1 MDNCSNFL
9 HIKTRLDK
17 HRNMS
22 FKLNEAGLFNGKLIS
37 QIKSI
42 LYKAFCRPVMNYG
55 LENTFISKSN
65 LEKLKKQETR
75 MVKRA
80 IGVSKYTGSKK
91 LFDALGII
99 EIENNIKI
107 KKLNFFIQLS
117 NYELT
122 RTFLQR
128 QLEHIDNISEFS
140 LLREILRWF
149 KISAQLSL
157 EALIKKAQNTLN
169 DLEAVQLREEASE
182 TSISIRYLLANRNK
196 ANNRLLEMIIR
207 SRGGK
212 K

>member
-17 HRNMS
+17 HRNMP
-22 FKLNEAGLFNGKLIS
+22 FKLNEAGLFNGKLNS
-37 QIKSI
+37 QIKSF

-65 LEKLKKQETR
+65 LEKYKKQETR

-80 IGVSKYTGSKK
+80 IGVSKYIGSKK

-99 EIENNIKI
+99 EIENNINI
-107 KKLNFFIQLS
+107 KKLNFFIQLC

-128 QLEHIDNISEFS
+128 QLDNISEFS
-140 LLREILRWF
+140 LLREILSWF

-157 EALIKKAQNTLN
+157 KALI
-169 DLEAVQLREEASE
+169 
-182 TSISIRYLLANRNK
+182 
-196 ANNRLLEMIIR
+196 
-207 SRGGK
+207 
-212 K
+212 